1 MCLRFCGRFKRFAA
15 VGGSDGVL
23 RGFGEWL
30 EEDARG
36 RFCILN
42 RRNYTR
48 NGHDWNPMP
57 DMELE
62 SLRGGGS
69 YFWKRGSPRGGEGFG
84 RTPRTPLVTGLLY
97 HHHVPFWNRSLSHDP
112 SYQIS
117 GNSVVDVFRVYE
129 YHVQIVLLF
138 FVLFFV
144 LFL

>member
-1 MCLRFCGRFKRFAA
+1 M
-15 VGGSDGVL
+15 L

-62 SLRGGGS
+62 SLRGGS
-69 YFWKRGSPRGGEGFG
+69 YFWKRGSPRGGGERGSDEPPEPPWL
-84 RTPRTPLVTGLLY
+84 RACCTIITY
-97 HHHVPFWNRSLSHDP
+97 P
-112 SYQIS
+112 SGI
-117 GNSVVDVFRVYE
+117 G
-129 YHVQIVLLF
+129 
-138 FVLFFV
+138 
-144 LFL
+144 LFLMTHHIKSLGTLS